1 MADRSSKDNDYDDV
15 YDGDDDADDDDE
27 VVVMNDDND
36 DDDDNLEQAQRRRRQ
51 CFNCC
56 AIFEDV
62 ADNGLRLCLRCATF
76 HHCTG
81 CKWRLPNS
89 CFSTTA
95 NDDHTYHRV
104 LCLVCSR
111 VNNLLVINELN

>member
-1 MADRSSKDNDYDDV
+1 MAEHSCKDNDYDDNC
-15 YDGDDDADDDDE
+15 DDDDDDDGE
-27 VVVMNDDND
+27 VVVIND
-36 DDDDNLEQAQRRRRQ
+36 DDDDDDDLEQARRRRQ

-62 ADNGLRLCLRCATF
+62 ADNGLRLCPRCATF

-95 NDDHTYHRV
+95 NDDHAYHTV
-104 LCLVCSR
+104 LCRVCSR
-111 VNNLLVINELN
+111 VNNLLVINELK